1 MPNQI
6 ERDVYVLEDGIENSI
21 SYVRAT
27 NAIPIV
33 FHFRDYEI
41 PDGATAQVFVNKPS
55 GLAVY
60 NSATISG
67 NSVIV
72 DTTMQ
77 MFAELGTSEM
87 QIQISKDEDSLV
99 TFSYPVKVAQNYIE
113 YPSSQNESSLYNEI
127 QDAISDAEAAIT
139 TANQAA
145 QAANDAAEAVA
156 EAVSGVID
164 DNQSSN
170 LTTYSSEK
178 IDEDFL
184 KKAGDTVEGDFAVAA
199 GSKLKFPS
207 QDGGNQW
214 QVYNGNDIFRIFY
227 VTDGAEVKGFQF
239 TSSGNLITGNG
250 IDLDSFRSM
259 LSLVTNNMNNFVYK
273 TDMHL
278 ITPSNPLDQENWV
291 HRIYAADAST
301 LQNSPVNTGIFYG
314 KWEMQYFSS
323 TNITVQ
329 ITEFVPTLGR
339 LWFDRYNGSSWTGW
353 VSNT

>member
-6 ERDVYVLEDGIENSI
+6 ERDVYVLEDGIENPI

-127 QDAISDAEAAIT
+127 QDAISDAEVAIT

-207 QDGGNQW
+207 QDEQSRWEIDNS
-214 QVYNGNDIFRIFY
+214 NTFRILY
-227 VTDGAEVKGFQF
+227 MVGEDLVEVFQF
-239 TSSGNLITGNG
+239 TNNGNLIAGNG
-250 IDLDSFRSM
+250 VNLDGLRSTM
-259 LSLVTNNMNNFVYK
+259 NVMTNNMNNFQYK
-273 TDMHL
+273 TDL
-278 ITPSNPLDQENWV
+278 LDVDTSDPIADKNWV
-291 HRIYAADAST
+291 HRIST
-301 LQNSPVNTGIFYG
+301 QNAGNLQNSPVTTGFFYG
-314 KWEMQYFSS
+314 KWEIIYLLS
-323 TNITVQ
+323 TNILVQ
-329 ITEFVPTLGR
+329 ITEFIPNQGR
-339 LWFDRYNGSSWTGW
+339 MWFNRWNGSSWTGW

>member
-6 ERDVYVLEDGIENSI
+6 ERDVYVLEDGIENPI

-77 MFAELGTSEM
+77 MFTELGTSEM

-127 QDAISDAEAAIT
+127 QDAISDTEAAIT

-170 LTTYSSEK
+170 LTTYSSKK

-184 KKAGDTVEGDFAVAA
+184 KKAGDTVRCV
-199 GSKLKFPS
+199 
-207 QDGGNQW
+207 
-214 QVYNGNDIFRIFY
+214 
-227 VTDGAEVKGFQF
+227 
-239 TSSGNLITGNG
+239 
-250 IDLDSFRSM
+250 
-259 LSLVTNNMNNFVYK
+259 
-273 TDMHL
+273 
-278 ITPSNPLDQENWV
+278 
-291 HRIYAADAST
+291 
-301 LQNSPVNTGIFYG
+301 
-314 KWEMQYFSS
+314 
-323 TNITVQ
+323 
-329 ITEFVPTLGR
+329 
-339 LWFDRYNGSSWTGW
+339 
-353 VSNT
+353 